1 MKALQL
7 TLGALS
13 LASLL
18 TVGCGKNKVVATA
31 EEFAAKACA
40 CKDAKCAEEVTKE
53 FASKAEDSKDAMGTE
68 ADMKAITA
76 AGEKA
81 MGCIMKLA
89 PAGGAA
95 PDAAAAPAPAEGA
108 K

>member
-13 LASLL
+13 LVSLL

-31 EEFAAKACA
+31 EEFATKACA
-40 CKDAKCAEEVTKE
+40 CKDAKCAEDVTKE
-53 FASKAEDSKDAMGTE
+53 FATKAEESKDAMGTE
-68 ADMKAITA
+68 ADMKAIAA

-89 PAGGAA
+89 PAGA
-95 PDAAAAPAPAEGA
+95 PDVAAAPAADA